1 MCRHPPR
8 SNLTNHSFPTRRSSD
23 LEDLGRIRRRNG
35 AHRWTLQQD
44 VDDPGRWVER
54 FHSLT
59 WIDHLRRQTRHTRA
73 DQTVLDRVAA
83 LRDEPVV
90 VNRMLERGIS
100 TALIAPPI
108 DGAAGL

>member
-1 MCRHPPR
+1 M
-8 SNLTNHSFPTRRSSD
+8 
-23 LEDLGRIRRRNG
+23 EDLGRIRRRNG
-35 AHRWTLQQD
+35 AHRWTLHQD

-100 TALIAPPI
+100 TALIRSEERSGGNECGVTCRSWWNA
-108 DGAAGL
+108 